1 MLVVVLS
8 WKNTFSFF
16 AFVWEVHFP
25 GGNSDLGFGEASVFR
40 GGKLSVCFFRKLD
53 QTMSENRTLEADL
66 FAFDTDTRQNDFKL
80 VGKRLVRLVH
90 IRSGGVVYDANT

>member
-1 MLVVVLS
+1 
-8 WKNTFSFF
+8 
-16 AFVWEVHFP
+16 
-25 GGNSDLGFGEASVFR
+25 
-40 GGKLSVCFFRKLD
+40 
-53 QTMSENRTLEADL
+53 MSENRTLEADL